1 MADFLMARFDV
12 YANPGAR
19 AAATPFLLDVQSD
32 LLDSLDSRVVI
43 PLRDLAAFPQVALS
57 ERLTPVVT
65 VDGRALMLE
74 TPKMAAVPRR
84 VLGAPVASLAAERER
99 ITAAVDFLFQGF

>member
-1 MADFLMARFDV
+1 V
-12 YANPGAR
+12 GALRCLRQPRR
-19 AAATPFLLDVQSD
+19 AGRSDPVLLDVQSD
-32 LLDSLDSRVVI
+32 LLDSLESRVVI

-57 ERLTPVVT
+57 ERLTPLLS

-84 VLGAPVASLAAERER
+84 ALGASVASLAADRER
-99 ITAAVDFLFQGF
+99 ITAAVEFLFRGF

>member
-1 MADFLMARFDV
+1 VSTPTPARG
-12 YANPGAR
+12 P
-19 AAATPFLLDVQSD
+19 AATPFLLDVQSD

-43 PLRDLAAFPQVALS
+43 PLRDLAAFTQVALS
-57 ERLTPVVT
+57 ERLTPMLT

-84 VLGAPVASLAAERER
+84 VLGAPVASLAAQHER
-99 ITAAVDFLFQGF
+99 ITAAVEFLFRGF

>member
-1 MADFLMARFDV
+1 MARFDV

-19 AAATPFLLDVQSD
+19 AAATPFLLDVQSE

-57 ERLTPVVT
+57 ERLTRVLS
-65 VDGRALMLE
+65 VDGRVLMLE
-74 TPKMAAVPRR
+74 TPNMAAVPRR
-84 VLGAPVASLAAERER
+84 ALGAPVSSLAADREQ
-99 ITAAVDFLFQGF
+99 ITAAVEFLFRRF

>member
-32 LLDSLDSRVVI
+32 LLDSLESRVVI

-57 ERLTPVVT
+57 ERLTPVLS

-84 VLGAPVASLAAERER
+84 ALGAPLLSLAAEQARV
-99 ITAAVDFLFQGF
+99 TAAMDFVFRGF

>member
-1 MADFLMARFDV
+1 MARFDV

-43 PLRDLAAFPQVALS
+43 PLCETSRRSASGSRQRWSSCFGGS
-57 ERLTPVVT
+57 
-65 VDGRALMLE
+65 DGRQ
-74 TPKMAAVPRR
+74 TTR
-84 VLGAPVASLAAERER
+84 VSTQSQSIRLCNP
-99 ITAAVDFLFQGF
+99 I

>member
-1 MADFLMARFDV
+1 MARFDV

-19 AAATPFLLDVQSD
+19 AAATPFLLDVQRD
-32 LLDSLDSRVVI
+32 LLDSLDSRVAI

-57 ERLTPVVT
+57 KRLTPVLS

-74 TPKMAAVPRR
+74 TPKMAAVLRR
-84 VLGAPVASLAAERER
+84 VLGAPVSSLAADGER
-99 ITAAVDFLFQGF
+99 ITAAVEFLFRGF

>member
-1 MADFLMARFDV
+1 MSRC
-12 YANPGAR
+12 PGLF
-19 AAATPFLLDVQSD
+19 AATPFLLDVQSD

-57 ERLTPVVT
+57 ERLTPVLL

-84 VLGAPVASLAAERER
+84 VLGAPVSSLAADRER
-99 ITAAVDFLFQGF
+99 ITAAVEFLFRGF